1 MEFWALTAA
10 YFHVSVIDMKEAAT
24 SRAYRMT
31 SRATSARLTSERI
44 LDAVTALFWER
55 PTDQIVLA
63 DVAARAGITV
73 QTVIRRFGG
82 REGLMTAAADR
93 ALAHFDEQ
101 RRVTPDDV
109 DQAVAHLVE
118 HYEQRGQGVLRLLA
132 AEASS
137 PGLAAYADRGRA
149 FHRQWCADSFPA
161 ALTGLKGAER
171 SRRMAQLVAVTDVYM
186 WKLLRLDAGLS
197 RPQLQ
202 LALLELLEP
211 LLTAPDPKG
220 KC

>member
-1 MEFWALTAA
+1 
-10 YFHVSVIDMKEAAT
+10 MKRRAT
-24 SRAYRMT
+24 PRAYQMT
-31 SRATSARLTSERI
+31 SRADSARRTSERI

-55 PTDQIVLA
+55 PADQIVLA

-82 REGLMTAAADR
+82 REGLMAAAAER
-93 ALAHFDEQ
+93 AVAQVEEQ
-101 RRVTPDDV
+101 RRVTQDDV

-118 HYEQRGQGVLRLLA
+118 HYEQLGRGVLRLLA
-132 AEASS
+132 AEEGS
-137 PGLAAYADRGRA
+137 PAMAVYADRGRA
-149 FHRQWCADSFPA
+149 SHRRWCADSFPA
-161 ALTGLKGAER
+161 ALAGLKRAQR
-171 SRRMAQLVAVTDVYM
+171 TRRLAQLAAVTDVYM

-211 LLTAPDPKG
+211 LLSTPDPTG
-220 KC
+220 NT